1 VISTR
6 RMRRATFVD
15 ELFDAVIVP
24 SRGGRGGMADA
35 ADSKS
40 VVRKDVEVQVLSP
53 APLIPRGSHLGLPP
67 GERPVAQA
75 FQSGTRR
82 AAGPEGKIALN
93 RQATARYAG
102 V

>member
-1 VISTR
+1 VISTC
-6 RMRRATFVD
+6 RMRRAAPVD
-15 ELFDAVIVP
+15 ELSGAVIVP
-24 SRGGRGGMADA
+24 PRGGRGGMADA

-82 AAGPEGKIALN
+82 AAGSEDKIALN